1 MANLGEPPFCHVYMN
16 LKFDWPLVYFECVLL
31 DILVG
36 HLRELHGKWP
46 CSGHL
51 SIIWYSTLYIIVHV
65 RVHCSISRPHYL
77 ANVEHTPPALLSSLE
92 LEFHRVER
100 WMLSR
105 LRSAVWEV
113 EHALRQTSDAP
124 HSTGTAAAAP
134 AAVAVSVAHKHD
146 GT

>member
-1 MANLGEPPFCHVYMN
+1 MQWPPVNHLVFYRVY
-16 LKFDWPLVYFECVLL
+16 YCT
-31 DILVG
+31 
-36 HLRELHGKWP
+36 
-46 CSGHL
+46 CT
-51 SIIWYSTLYIIVHV
+51 YV

-124 HSTGTAAAAP
+124 HSTGTAAAA
-134 AAVAVSVAHKHD
+134 AVSVAHKHD